1 MTVSYAVRV
10 NESTRDRAAEVARS
24 YGLDLASVTRAFWT
38 QMARTGSIPLSLD
51 YAEPNEASLE
61 AIRETEEIFAEN
73 GGGRF
78 GSVEELV
85 KPPDGLRL
93 AAEQRDQAVRVE
105 RHGPDARLRRLPAV
119 VVVRV
124 AQPVAR
130 HERTVGP
137 ARQELPRG
145 GVP

>member
-61 AIRETEEIFAEN
+61 AIRETEEIFADN
-73 GGGRF
+73 GGRRF

-85 KPPDGLRL
+85 
-93 AAEQRDQAVRVE
+93 
-105 RHGPDARLRRLPAV
+105 
-119 VVVRV
+119 
-124 AQPVAR
+124 
-130 HERTVGP
+130 
-137 ARQELPRG
+137 QELES
-145 GVP
+145 

>member
-61 AIRETEEIFAEN
+61 AIRETEEIFADN
-73 GGGRF
+73 VTRVWSAPG
-78 GSVEELV
+78 
-85 KPPDGLRL
+85 
-93 AAEQRDQAVRVE
+93 QR
-105 RHGPDARLRRLPAV
+105 RRLQPK
-119 VVVRV
+119 VRKS
-124 AQPVAR
+124 
-130 HERTVGP
+130 
-137 ARQELPRG
+137 
-145 GVP
+145 

>member
-1 MTVSYAVRV
+1 MTDVNITVSEERPMTVSYAVRV

-61 AIRETEEIFAEN
+61 AIRETEEIFADN
-73 GGGRF
+73 GGRRF

-85 KPPDGLRL
+85 
-93 AAEQRDQAVRVE
+93 
-105 RHGPDARLRRLPAV
+105 
-119 VVVRV
+119 
-124 AQPVAR
+124 
-130 HERTVGP
+130 
-137 ARQELPRG
+137 QELES
-145 GVP
+145 